1 MDESTIGPAG
11 ASDERDGRPGLGIAP
26 ERDEMRID
34 HWRGRGPGLASGLL
48 IALLVSTAPA
58 VARAQGPKPG
68 RPDSPK
74 FLQPGEVR
82 FTAKVEPARARPG
95 QEVTYSVSA
104 KVEEPWHIYAHAE
117 EQPEG
122 VAAVPTRFDLFGL
135 GGLEPAGEGWES
147 SEEPVEPPPLG
158 DIIVFDYH
166 KGSVSWSRTLR
177 VPDDAPPGVV
187 SLQSQVMFQLCTD
200 STCKPPTR
208 RTVDPVELTIEGGQ
222 SRSSVDRPSA
232 ALAGLVSPLVVA
244 PQDAAKPEKSDS
256 PPFLQPKE
264 ATFTTSVEPA
274 EAKPGDT
281 VNYNVSV
288 KLAPTWHIYAY
299 AESIPEG
306 VAAVPTRF
314 DAFGLDGL
322 EEAGDWAASREPHEP
337 EEVSGVLAYKYYEDE
352 VTWTLPLKVPA
363 DARGGEH
370 SVRTQIQFQICDPK
384 SCKPPTRVTLP
395 AAMLTVLASPGGAAS
410 PPAGPSQAG
419 PSSSSP
425 VAEADSDAEVAS
437 GSEAGAEPEGVAAA
451 SAGPG
456 VGSTELQQKID
467 QGLVPFL
474 IWSALGGV
482 LALMMPCVWPMIP
495 ITVNFFVKQGQPEKG
510 KEKKSTTGLAIT
522 YCLAI
527 IGVFTLVGV
536 VFSAAFGATA
546 LNQLSNA
553 PWLNFMVAG
562 LFLAFGLSLLGL
574 FEIRLPNFL
583 LNASAQGESRG
594 GVIGVIFMALTLTI
608 TSFTCTFPVVGALL
622 VVAAG
627 GSYLY
632 PVIGLATFATV
643 LALPFF
649 LLALAPG
656 ILSSMPRSGDWMNSV
671 KVVGGLVEIGAAFK
685 FLNTAEVSLRGNPE
699 AAWFDAQV
707 LLASWVV
714 IAAVCGFYLLG
725 FFRTSHDHGEPSV
738 GVGRLLFGSLFL
750 FLALY
755 FSPAL
760 FGYPPRSKIY
770 DRLVVGLLPADAGEM
785 NAETELVKRLESVG
799 FSGGGGAAAEP
810 QELIA
815 DSEDPPEVQRA
826 RSLHGVW
833 WDMSLDVALA
843 KAKESNRPVLIDFTG
858 VNCANCRSMEQGV
871 MPKGDVIERLR
882 QFVPVQLYVDRVPVE
897 GLTPDQSEDLAI
909 RNFKRELDLTDEST
923 QPLYVVMTPGGEVV
937 SSKGGLIE
945 RPDFISFLD
954 RSLAEYA
961 ELARTAQAGE

>member
-1 MDESTIGPAG
+1 
-11 ASDERDGRPGLGIAP
+11 
-26 ERDEMRID
+26 MRID
-34 HWRGRGPGLASGLL
+34 LWRGRGPGLASGLL
-48 IALLVSTAPA
+48 IALLASTAPA
-58 VARAQGPKPG
+58 AAQDPKPA
-68 RPDSPK
+68 RPDSPE

-82 FTAKVEPARARPG
+82 FTAKVEPTRARPG

-104 KVEEPWHIYAHAE
+104 RVEEPWHIYAHAE
-117 EQPEG
+117 EQPKG
-122 VAAVPTRFDLFGL
+122 VAAVPTRFDLFRL
-135 GGLEPAGEGWES
+135 GGLEPTGEGWEA

-158 DIIVFDYH
+158 DVIVFDYH
-166 KGSVSWSRTLR
+166 EGAVTWSRKLR
-177 VPDDAPPGVV
+177 VPDDAAPGAV
-187 SLQSQVMFQLCTD
+187 SLQGQVMFQLCTD

-208 RTVDPVELTIEGGQ
+208 RTVDPVGLTIEGGQ
-222 SRSSVDRPSA
+222 SRERLDRPSA
-232 ALAGLVSPLVVA
+232 ALAGLASPLLVA
-244 PQDAAKPEKSDS
+244 PQDEARPQRKDS
-256 PPFLQPKE
+256 PPILQPKE
-264 ATFTTSVEPA
+264 ATFTTSIEPA
-274 EAKPGDT
+274 EAKPGDS

-322 EEAGDWAASREPHEP
+322 EKAGEWAASREPHEP

-363 DARGGEH
+363 DAGGGER

-395 AAMLTVLASPGGAAS
+395 AAMLTVLASPGGAAAPS
-410 PPAGPSQAG
+410 AGPSQAG
-419 PSSSSP
+419 PSSSA
-425 VAEADSDAEVAS
+425 VAEADSGGEAAS
-437 GSEAGAEPEGVAAA
+437 GFETEAEGDAAA
-451 SAGPG
+451 SASTE
-456 VGSTELQQKID
+456 VGSTELREKIG
-467 QGLVPFL
+467 QGLIPFML
-474 IWSALGGV
+474 WSALGGV
-482 LALMMPCVWPMIP
+482 VALMMPCVWPMIP

-553 PWLNFMVAG
+553 PWLNFVVAG

-656 ILSSMPRSGDWMNSV
+656 ILSNMPRSGDWMNAV

-707 LLASWVV
+707 LMASWVV

-738 GVGRLLFGSLFL
+738 GVGRLLFGSFFL
-750 FLALY
+750 FVALY

-785 NAETELVKRLESVG
+785 NAETELVKRLESIG
-799 FSGGGGAAAEP
+799 FSGGGGASEP

-897 GLTPDQSEDLAI
+897 GLGADRSEELAI
-909 RNFKRELDLTDEST
+909 RNFERELELTDEST
-923 QPLYVVMTPGGEVV
+923 QPLYVVMTPDGEVV

-945 RPDFISFLD
+945 RPEFISFLD
-954 RSLAEYA
+954 RALAEYS
-961 ELARTAQAGE
+961 EIARTAQAGE